1 MLSEYSL
8 FYMYFLL
15 ILRFLYS
22 KKALSSKLIKNL
34 SKKEMKIFCRIS
46 IFFTIWVMTINI
58 FLIVICSPIILNPGP
73 VITGLFQNVRGFVPF
88 QKLNERVLPTDTA
101 KLQDLQSSV
110 YSRNP
115 ALVILNETWLSPD
128 HSDNDI
134 LSDNFS
140 KLYRLDRS
148 EKNRPYDPSNSTKF
162 RKRGGGVLIGVRT
175 NLDIKSK
182 VVGKHD

>member
-1 MLSEYSL
+1 M
-8 FYMYFLL
+8 
-15 ILRFLYS
+15 YS
-22 KKALSSKLIKNL
+22 KKAVLSKLIKDL
-34 SKKEMKIFCRIS
+34 SKKKMKIFCRIS

-88 QKLNERVLPTDTA
+88 QKLNEKVLPSDTA

-128 HSDNDI
+128 HSDNEI
-134 LSDNFS
+134 LSDNFY
-140 KLYRLDRS
+140 KL
-148 EKNRPYDPSNSTKF
+148 
-162 RKRGGGVLIGVRT
+162 
-175 NLDIKSK
+175 
-182 VVGKHD
+182 